1 MSVSMGPCL
10 CLSLNLCVSMSES
23 VDVACTCL
31 YNSVRVSVC
40 KFLHVLYSLLFV
52 ELRINTLYFHHF
64 HFQCVGTGE
73 YVCGYGECI

>member
-1 MSVSMGPCL
+1 M
-10 CLSLNLCVSMSES
+10 
-23 VDVACTCL
+23 CL

-64 HFQCVGTGE
+64 HFQCVCPGE